1 MAVLGTLRKLI
12 AMFYCDNPEAIK
24 VIRYR
29 NWEERRQLYH
39 LIDFCQD
46 SSLRLYPPP
55 PSSSSSPSSAA
66 ALPAATGTPSGHLDV
81 QDLKTIATQLGMSV
95 GLLVGRE
102 VYTKRD
108 IVGLYPELEPFIYRR
123 RELIYRA
130 EHLRVLNR
138 FKDVLHR
145 ALTHVRSKQ
154 GTAHAGTPHDTRTR
168 TRADGNG
175 CRGIFGVLPPGRGV
189 PPGAGGG
196 EERRGRGEGG

>member
-1 MAVLGTLRKLI
+1 MVAVLGTLRKLI

-29 NWEERRQLYH
+29 NWEERRQLYR

-46 SSLRLYPPP
+46 SSLRLYPP
-55 PSSSSSPSSAA
+55 SSSSSSSSLASTTT
-66 ALPAATGTPSGHLDV
+66 LPATTTATTTGTPSGHLDV

-123 RELIYRA
+123 RELVYRA

-138 FKDVLHR
+138 FKDVL
-145 ALTHVRSKQ
+145 
-154 GTAHAGTPHDTRTR
+154 
-168 TRADGNG
+168 
-175 CRGIFGVLPPGRGV
+175 
-189 PPGAGGG
+189 
-196 EERRGRGEGG
+196 

>member
-1 MAVLGTLRKLI
+1 VVVAVLGTLRKLI

-46 SSLRLYPPP
+46 SSLRLYPPSSSS
-55 PSSSSSPSSAA
+55 SSSSSPSSATT
-66 ALPAATGTPSGHLDV
+66 LPATTGTPSGHLDV

-123 RELIYRA
+123 RELVYRV

-154 GTAHAGTPHDTRTR
+154 GTAHAHTARHAHDTHARARHDTTRHDTR
-168 TRADGNG
+168 
-175 CRGIFGVLPPGRGV
+175 
-189 PPGAGGG
+189 
-196 EERRGRGEGG
+196 